1 MNVILFLQKYT
12 HPMRFIKTVKLTNN
26 GKRKIMKKAV
36 KSCKQQSIVYQI
48 YRNQKKNTLTLKK
61 IHF

>member
-1 MNVILFLQKYT
+1 
-12 HPMRFIKTVKLTNN
+12 MRFIKTVKLTNN

-48 YRNQKKNTLTLKK
+48 YRNQKKKYINIEKKNTLLKK
-61 IHF
+61 QDPT